1 LGWREH
7 GELSAQASRS
17 TLEAEDRVRN
27 DAIKSFGCRKVDLKI
42 VHGVNKW
49 SLQVLADYSL
59 KTSLKGG
66 GKAQAASIASTSPSI
81 SENAT

>member
-1 LGWREH
+1 LGRREH
-7 GELSAQASRS
+7 GEWSAQASRS
-17 TLEAEDRVRN
+17 TLEAGDRIRI
-27 DAIKSFGCRKVDLKI
+27 DAMKSFGCRKVDLKM

-66 GKAQAASIASTSPSI
+66 GKAEAASIASTSI
-81 SENAT
+81 IENAT